1 LKLLR
6 WTLTWTILVVG
17 VTGILAILSEDGSLL
32 VWKEHLRIAGGVFFL
47 LSLFVGGI
55 LTTKPAE
62 TRNARITYRE
72 DWSFICLLV
81 TISLFGISL
90 FF

>member
-1 LKLLR
+1 MLR
-6 WTLTWTILVVG
+6 WTLIWIILVVG
-17 VTGILAILSEDGSLL
+17 TTGIFNILYGDGGLPD
-32 VWKEHLRIAGGVFFL
+32 WKEQLRIAGGAFFFFSL
-47 LSLFVGGI
+47 LVGGI
-55 LTTKPAE
+55 LSTKPSE
-62 TRNARITYRE
+62 TKNARIIHRE